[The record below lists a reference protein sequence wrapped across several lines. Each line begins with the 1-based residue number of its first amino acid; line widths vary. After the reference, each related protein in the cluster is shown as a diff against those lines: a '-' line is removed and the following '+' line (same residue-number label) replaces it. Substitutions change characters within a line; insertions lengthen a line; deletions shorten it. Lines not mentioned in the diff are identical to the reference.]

1 MRNSEVMKA
10 LKAAFTG
17 YERNS
22 NAALLE
28 LLYDDFTFEMSDS
41 LPYAGP
47 TSDARNSSAS
57 GGRSQ
62 RSGPISATMHMRSS
76 TRETPSSFR

>member
-28 LLYDDFTFEMSDS
+28 LLSDDFTFEMSGGGVS
-41 LPYAGP
+41 RFRRQQLCHGNGIV
-47 TSDARNSSAS
+47 RGWRRRAS
-57 GGRSQ
+57 VGRIGGH
-62 RSGPISATMHMRSS
+62 TVFH
-76 TRETPSSFR
+76 